1 MPNEQLDPQAKALA
15 MAIRHH
21 ETGNRQIAG
30 ASGEIAS
37 RYQFLPSTWKS
48 GAAKYLG
55 DANAPVTLENE
66 NKVAYSQIKEWKD
79 SGMNPGQIAAAWNAG
94 PGSIAGDKWKTM
106 KGTNAQGVNYDVPKY
121 VASVYSNYQKLK
133 PAEQQKSAQPQE
145 GLLSS
150 IGKSILETPAKLG
163 TAIYNVASSAGP
175 AATAVG
181 LDILG
186 EKERSKQQQILAE
199 QELNKARDLPFLG
212 KTEPMF
218 AKNVAAG
225 NDLGVLKEA
234 IGGAAEL
241 ASYGIGGGAAKNIV
255 GGGLK
260 GALGRVALGT
270 GEAAL
275 GGAMQAGGQAAVQG
289 KSAGEIASAAGKGA
303 LYGGATGGVLGAAP
317 ILAKGAAK
325 LAAPTAK
332 FAIGKSIG
340 VGTEHIGTILNPETA
355 ADFAAARASNLG
367 REELATKVTSK
378 FEGLKNEVAGLGKAY
393 EPIRASTAQVD
404 IPSGYWNEKLSSLGV
419 KLKDG
424 VVDRSTSKVMTQADA
439 NAINDFLQT
448 YAKEGPVVA
457 EDFLRSR
464 EGLAN
469 IAKYDMAKSTVS
481 TDIGSSLREAFNND
495 FRANVPGLAEAD
507 AAFAPVRQFFG
518 ELSKDLTTGGK
529 YKPNLFSKIANAGN
543 KSNQVLLEKLE
554 RLSPGITKDIKI
566 LAALE
571 NIELASSGQK
581 VGAYGQ
587 GILLGGVG
595 ALTGGPVGAVIGAI
609 LSSPKIIVPILEKIA
624 AARGLATGFAE
635 KLGNKIIKGV
645 KPSSFESNIIK
656 EAIDAEVALP
666 TFTTKALP
674 RLPPETNPALILP
687 EFASPQKIELPGPGI
702 LEGQRNIIPP
712 KFTPGESGIV
722 KGAQNFVIPKEPLSL
737 TKQIQNIEDKFRK
750 EAGLMAPTEG
760 AGVRQRNVTDAVG
773 GVNFVAN
780 EFKLNRAK
788 SDMFKRAGM
797 AKDYAKQTLYENDPT
812 YKALVDKRDAAI
824 ESQIDVADP
833 AEKDLLS
840 KFDEY
845 LKNEEEQLKQ
855 YAKEQGTLSEN
866 PGITSEN

>member
-1 MPNEQLDPQAKALA
+1 MALTPERQQELLSKAQSMGLQPQAGLTEQK
-15 MAIRHH
+15 
-21 ETGNRQIAG
+21 
-30 ASGEIAS
+30 
-37 RYQFLPSTWKS
+37 KS
-48 GAAKYLG
+48 EL
-55 DANAPVTLENE
+55 L
-66 NKVAYSQIKEWKD
+66 QR
-79 SGMNPGQIAAAWNAG
+79 
-94 PGSIAGDKWKTM
+94 
-106 KGTNAQGVNYDVPKY
+106 AQSMG
-121 VASVYSNYQKLK
+121 LK
-133 PAEQQKSAQPQE
+133 PIQPQE

-289 KSAGEIASAAGKGA
+289 KSAGEIFSAAGKGA

-378 FEGLKNEVAGLGKAY
+378 FENLKDEVAGLGKAY

-404 IPSGYWNEKLSSLGV
+404 IPNGYWNEKLSSLGV

-424 VVDRSTSKVMTQADA
+424 VVDRTTSKVMTQADA

-448 YAKEGPVVA
+448 YAKEGPVKA

-543 KSNQVLLEKLE
+543 KSNQVLLERLE
-554 RLSPGITKDIKI
+554 KLSPGITKDIKI

-609 LSSPKIIVPILEKIA
+609 LSSPRIIVPILEKIA

-645 KPSSFESNIIK
+645 KPSAFESKIIK
-656 EAIDAEVALP
+656 DAIDAEVALP

-702 LEGQRNIIPP
+702 LEGQANLKAKGKPSLGTPSYESAQKAAGIYKEPVPP
-712 KFTPGESGIV
+712 VPVKPLELPTPTIKGEYTNQGRPIQVLPKGSDYTGSGIV
-722 KGAQNFVIPKEPLSL
+722 AGGAKPKVIEGKIV
-737 TKQIQNIEDKFRK
+737 KQKK
-750 EAGLMAPTEG
+750 
-760 AGVRQRNVTDAVG
+760 AV
-773 GVNFVAN
+773 
-780 EFKLNRAK
+780 
-788 SDMFKRAGM
+788 KRAL
-797 AKDYAKQTLYENDPT
+797 KKNP
-812 YKALVDKRDAAI
+812 
-824 ESQIDVADP
+824 
-833 AEKDLLS
+833 S
-840 KFDEY
+840 KI
-845 LKNEEEQLKQ
+845 K
-855 YAKEQGTLSEN
+855 
-866 PGITSEN
+866 